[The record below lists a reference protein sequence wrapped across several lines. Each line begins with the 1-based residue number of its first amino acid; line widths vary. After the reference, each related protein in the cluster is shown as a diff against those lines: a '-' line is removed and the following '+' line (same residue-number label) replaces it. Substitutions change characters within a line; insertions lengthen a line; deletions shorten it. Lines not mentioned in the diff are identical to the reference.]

1 MKYMRRDKMGFLAPL
16 FRCRK
21 VIERCVESLNLT
33 LQQGMNTDDF
43 KASDGCVLTVH
54 SNRVSHP
61 KAIVV
66 IAHGMA
72 EHGKRYLRFS
82 KNLNEAGFSLVAP
95 DLRGHGQTSPQS
107 GTRGSLGVGGRNRV
121 IHDLEELISLEKKN
135 HPSTPIVL
143 FGHSMGSMIAMRI
156 AQRGE
161 VKIDGLILSAF
172 PTHPG
177 ALVHAGKIV
186 GRLLSAIFG
195 QNSKSKFMDQLT
207 FGKFSRG
214 IKNRRTDFDW
224 LSREAAEVD
233 LYIADP
239 DCGEVFTSRF
249 FMELAYLT
257 DEAHKNLN
265 DLPTNLPLMYIAGG
279 GDPVVG
285 KYKGF
290 LKVAE
295 TIKKHVPKAIANC
308 YTDGRHELLNDTC
321 REQVIH
327 DILKFIR
334 EL

>member
-1 MKYMRRDKMGFLAPL
+1 M
-16 FRCRK
+16 
-21 VIERCVESLNLT
+21 ESLNLT
-33 LQQGMNTDDF
+33 LQLGMNTNDF

-82 KNLNEAGFSLVAP
+82 QNLNKAEISLVAP
-95 DLRGHGQTSPQS
+95 DLRGHGQTGPRNQS
-107 GTRGSLGVGGRNRV
+107 RGSLGAGGRNRV
-121 IHDLEELISLEKKN
+121 IQDLEELINLEIEN
-135 HPSTPIVL
+135 HPGTPIIL

-156 AQRGE
+156 AQRGL
-161 VKIDGLILSAF
+161 VKLSGLIVSAF

-177 ALVHAGKIV
+177 ALVYAGKIV
-186 GRLLSAIFG
+186 GRVLSGIFG
-195 QNSKSKFMDQLT
+195 QNSKSPFMDQLT

-214 IKNRRTDFDW
+214 IKERRTDFDW
-224 LSREAAEVD
+224 LSRDAAEVD

-257 DEAHKNLN
+257 DEAHKNLK
-265 DLPTNLPLMYIAGG
+265 DLPTDLPLMYFAGG
-279 GDPVVG
+279 DDPVVG

-295 TIKKHVPKAIANC
+295 TIKKHVPQANAIC

-321 REQVIH
+321 RDQVVN
-327 DILKFIR
+327 DILNFIH